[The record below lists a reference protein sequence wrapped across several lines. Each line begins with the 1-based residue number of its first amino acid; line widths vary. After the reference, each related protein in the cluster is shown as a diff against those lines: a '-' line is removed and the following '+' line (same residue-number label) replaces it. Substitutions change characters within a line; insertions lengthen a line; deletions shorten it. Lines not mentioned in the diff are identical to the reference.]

1 MISEAK
7 LKDTWVNEL
16 DISKRFYE
24 FSVERFERLKWL
36 KEIDLHKCDQQF
48 KQIAHDVLMGTDNS
62 LFRN

>member
-1 MISEAK
+1 
-7 LKDTWVNEL
+7 L